1 MDLGVFFK
9 NYSTLYLGFSAF
21 SIEHSEVYEIHSW
34 DFVAISDESSKHL
47 NIIKIVLPSVA
58 AGLLLVALVLCIRYC
73 NCILF
78 LWTFYLGP
86 FFQVPQ
92 AEVEMVGTRA

>member
-34 DFVAISDESSKHL
+34 DFIAISDESLKHR
-47 NIIKIVLPSVA
+47 NIIKILLPSMA
-58 AGLLLVALVLCIRYC
+58 AGLLLVAFVLCIRYC
-73 NCILF
+73 NCLLF
-78 LWTFYLGP
+78 LWTFCLGP